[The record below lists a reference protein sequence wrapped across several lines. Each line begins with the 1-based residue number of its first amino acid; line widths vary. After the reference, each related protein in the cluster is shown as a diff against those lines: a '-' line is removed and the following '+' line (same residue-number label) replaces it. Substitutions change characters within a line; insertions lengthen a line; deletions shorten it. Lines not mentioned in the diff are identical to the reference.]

1 MSVDGYSIEEY
12 VRNVIDAGRYINR
25 RSLVKL
31 VALRSIR
38 CIRSL
43 EMLGLRFR
51 SSRDN
56 LWVVGGDPAFY
67 MFLEIYMFLETM
79 LLVGLT
85 TQSTMLRRNSGLTKR
100 IPTKPMIKVH

>member
-1 MSVDGYSIEEY
+1 MSVGGYSIEEY
-12 VRNVIDAGRYINR
+12 VGNVIDAGRYINR

-43 EMLGLRFR
+43 ERFR

-56 LWVVGGDPAFY
+56 LWVVGSDPAF
-67 MFLEIYMFLETM
+67 YMFLETM

-85 TQSTMLRRNSGLTKR
+85 TQSKMLRRNSGLTKR
-100 IPTKPMIKVH
+100 VFTKLMIKVH

>member
-1 MSVDGYSIEEY
+1 
-12 VRNVIDAGRYINR
+12 
-25 RSLVKL
+25 LVKL
-31 VALRSIR
+31 VTLRSIR

-43 EMLGLRFR
+43 ERLGLRFR

-56 LWVVGGDPAFY
+56 LWVVGSDPAFY
-67 MFLEIYMFLETM
+67 MFLKTM